1 MNDITTKEQTTA
13 SIVELNINGL
23 LSVYRNSLHSSCNG
37 RKFKVSGHYID
48 NKRGKGTY
56 YYDKLKDTDSQE
68 FITLFLTEK
77 QKRILTNGEYYDFIG
92 RVEIT
97 KSIWNSSLNVLF
109 VPDTFEKSK
118 EEIQLIPESKYNLLR
133 ERYDKGLVNIEALF
147 SDQLYL
153 KEKPSILF
161 ITGTTSIIVNDFYN
175 QLIDD
180 QYFDIKIQRIT
191 LSSKTPYFELLNGIS
206 GSDYC
211 AIAIVRG
218 GGSGLEIFNEE
229 DLCKKFLDID
239 IPIITAIGHQEDQT
253 LLEKLADI
261 GYATPS
267 AFGTALQKLVYKDK
281 AIKNDQDNLKH
292 VIVKNKELYKQEIE
306 KSNTFFAEE
315 IVKNSEIY
323 IQEKEAL
330 NQKVTQLTKIIVG
343 CIIFIVLSF
352 LIIYFLK

>member
-1 MNDITTKEQTTA
+1 MSDITTPSSA
-13 SIVELNINGL
+13 IELNINGL

-37 RKFKVSGHYID
+37 QKFKISGHYMD
-48 NKRGKGTY
+48 SKRGKGGY
-56 YYDKLKDTDSQE
+56 YYDKLKDADSQE

-97 KSIWNSSLNVLF
+97 KTIWNSSLNILF

-118 EEIQLIPESKYNLLR
+118 EEIQLIPESKYNLIR
-133 ERYDKGLVNIEALF
+133 ERYDRGLVNVEALF
-147 SDQLYL
+147 LDQIYRREQPKL
-153 KEKPSILF
+153 LF
-161 ITGTTSIIVNDFYN
+161 LTGETSIIVNDFYN
-175 QLIDD
+175 QLEDKD
-180 QYFDIKIQRIT
+180 YYDIALKRIN
-191 LSSKTPYFELLNGIS
+191 LSSKTPYFELLDAIEEEEYN
-206 GSDYC
+206 

-229 DLCKKFLDID
+229 DLCKKFLETN

-253 LLEKLADI
+253 LLEKVADI

-267 AFGTALQKLVYKDK
+267 TFGTALQKLVDKDR

-292 VIVKNKELYKQEIE
+292 VIVKNKELHK
-306 KSNTFFAEE
+306 EE
-315 IVKNSEIY
+315 ILQNMKMFNA
-323 IQEKEAL
+323 EKEAL
-330 NQKVTQLTKIIVG
+330 SQRVTQLTKILIG
-343 CIIFIVLSF
+343 CIFFMILSF